1 MVFCFFVVIV
11 VDEEKNGTIFLQKS
25 VAKEGTASI
34 MATVLFCF
42 LDFFFSLHYI
52 EVFIYCVNLS
62 SGYCEVTE
70 IPTAAVHFYDKH
82 MI

>member
-1 MVFCFFVVIV
+1 MLRDFFVCLSLF

-42 LDFFFSLHYI
+42 LDFFFLYI
-52 EVFIYCVNLS
+52 LLRSSFIVSTCRRVI
-62 SGYCEVTE
+62 V
-70 IPTAAVHFYDKH
+70 K
-82 MI
+82 